1 MHGRFPTVQRLAV
14 HLPEQQHVTFRDDDD
29 LQNIVE
35 RANTRLTT
43 LTAWFQENTEN
54 IAAREYKYID
64 FPTNYTW
71 NIPHRRWNLRKTAA
85 TAIGRLYMVQPLEG
99 ERYYLRILLTHV
111 KGATSFDHLKT
122 VNGYVCGSFKET
134 CILLGLLQDDV
145 EWDACLSEASKI
157 KAGQQLR
164 HLFAMILLFCQ
175 PVVPE
180 KLWDNHKLAL
190 CEDIL
195 YQNNQSMQNQYNM
208 SDVEHEALSQL
219 EHYLLLNGKSLKD
232 FPDMPLPSTNV
243 NCENLDQLIQEER
256 SYNIAQLNDEL
267 HRNVPLLNKDQ
278 RTIYNAVIQATE
290 REYGCFFVDGPGG
303 TGKTFLYN
311 TLLANIR
318 SCGKIALAVASSGIA
333 ALLISGGRT
342 AHSRFKIPIKLDESS
357 TCNISPR
364 SKEAHLISL
373 AKLLIWDEAPMMHKF
388 AFEAVDRT
396 FRDITQVDKPFGG
409 KVFVF
414 GGDFRQV
421 LPVIPHGSRADV
433 VSASLSRSSI
443 WKHMKIMKLTINM
456 RLYQIT
462 NTQENLKQR
471 NFAEFLLKIGN
482 GTYPI
487 IQGTENMV
495 KLPSEIIIPEG
506 NLTDLINFI
515 YPNLTENSGNIDYM
529 VSRAI
534 LASKNV
540 DTEKISDMVMDQCPG
555 EVRIYPSADTAILTE
570 DNNAEQPQLYS
581 SEFLRSLKISDL
593 PPGELKLKVGVPI
606 ILLRNLNPSEGLCN
620 GTRLICREFQ
630 SKVIDAE
637 IITGSHIG
645 KRVFIPRV
653 ILTPSN
659 NDLPFILKRRQ
670 FPIRVAFSMTIN
682 KSQGQTLS
690 HMGLYL
696 PRPVFLHGQL
706 YVALSRI
713 TSYQSI
719 KVLIGNSNQ
728 NYQTK
733 NVVYNEVFQSI

>member
-1 MHGRFPTVQRLAV
+1 
-14 HLPEQQHVTFRDDDD
+14 
-29 LQNIVE
+29 
-35 RANTRLTT
+35 
-43 LTAWFQENTEN
+43 
-54 IAAREYKYID
+54 
-64 FPTNYTW
+64 
-71 NIPHRRWNLRKTAA
+71 
-85 TAIGRLYMVQPLEG
+85 
-99 ERYYLRILLTHV
+99 
-111 KGATSFDHLKT
+111 
-122 VNGYVCGSFKET
+122 
-134 CILLGLLQDDV
+134 
-145 EWDACLSEASKI
+145 
-157 KAGQQLR
+157 
-164 HLFAMILLFCQ
+164 
-175 PVVPE
+175 
-180 KLWDNHKLAL
+180 
-190 CEDIL
+190 
-195 YQNNQSMQNQYNM
+195 
-208 SDVEHEALSQL
+208 
-219 EHYLLLNGKSLKD
+219 
-232 FPDMPLPSTNV
+232 
-243 NCENLDQLIQEER
+243 
-256 SYNIAQLNDEL
+256 
-267 HRNVPLLNKDQ
+267 
-278 RTIYNAVIQATE
+278 
-290 REYGCFFVDGPGG
+290 
-303 TGKTFLYN
+303 
-311 TLLANIR
+311 
-318 SCGKIALAVASSGIA
+318 
-333 ALLISGGRT
+333 
-342 AHSRFKIPIKLDESS
+342 
-357 TCNISPR
+357 
-364 SKEAHLISL
+364 
-373 AKLLIWDEAPMMHKF
+373 
-388 AFEAVDRT
+388 
-396 FRDITQVDKPFGG
+396 
-409 KVFVF
+409 
-414 GGDFRQV
+414 
-421 LPVIPHGSRADV
+421 
-433 VSASLSRSSI
+433 
-443 WKHMKIMKLTINM
+443 MKLTINM

-482 GTYPI
+482 STYPI
-487 IQGTENMV
+487 IQGIENMV

-581 SEFLRSLKISDL
+581 PEFLRSLKISDL
-593 PPGELKLKVGVPI
+593 PPGELKLKVGVLI

-653 ILTPSN
+653 TLTPSN

-696 PRPVFLHGQL
+696 PRPVFSHGQL

-719 KVLIGNSNQ
+719 KVLIRNSNQ

-733 NVVYNEVFQSI
+733 CYI